1 MYNLLKFN
9 LALLMVSCQ
18 RLLPYGILPLCPR
31 TTWQK
36 GRFIVKRKILSLT
49 LFLSFLLNFPCLSW
63 AWSGEVV
70 GITDGDTITVLNSK
84 TLKDVKI
91 RLYGIDTPER
101 GQAFSKRAKQFTSKL
116 VYGKVVEVKVMAT
129 DRYGRTVA
137 MIYADRTLLNEELVK
152 AGMAWVFWKYC
163 HHPIC
168 ETWKGLQI
176 GARMDKRGLWADPNR
191 IPPWEFR
198 RKKRK

>member
-1 MYNLLKFN
+1 
-9 LALLMVSCQ
+9 
-18 RLLPYGILPLCPR
+18 
-31 TTWQK
+31 
-36 GRFIVKRKILSLT
+36 VKRKILSLT

-129 DRYGRTVA
+129 DR
-137 MIYADRTLLNEELVK
+137 
-152 AGMAWVFWKYC
+152 
-163 HHPIC
+163 
-168 ETWKGLQI
+168 
-176 GARMDKRGLWADPNR
+176 
-191 IPPWEFR
+191 
-198 RKKRK
+198 

>member
-1 MYNLLKFN
+1 
-9 LALLMVSCQ
+9 MV
-18 RLLPYGILPLCPR
+18 RRKAVFYILVAMLV
-31 TTWQK
+31 TTPS
-36 GRFIVKRKILSLT
+36 RI
-49 LFLSFLLNFPCLSW
+49 W

-101 GQAFSKRAKQFTSKL
+101 EQAFSKRAKQFTSKL

-137 MIYADRTLLNEELVK
+137 MIYADKTLLNEELVK
-152 AGMAWVFWKYC
+152 AGLAWVYWKYC

-168 ETWKGLQI
+168 ESWKNFQL
-176 GARMDKRGLWADPNR
+176 GARFDKRGLWADADP

-198 RKKRK
+198 RKRRKKRSK

>member
-1 MYNLLKFN
+1 MKRKSWFVP
-9 LALLMVSCQ
+9 LAL
-18 RLLPYGILPLCPR
+18 I
-31 TTWQK
+31 
-36 GRFIVKRKILSLT
+36 
-49 LFLSFLLNFPCLSW
+49 LFLSLPSLALAF
-63 AWSGEVV
+63 SGKVI
-70 GITDGDTITVLNSK
+70 GIADGDMITVLR
-84 TLKDVKI
+84 DMEQVGI

-101 GQAFSKRAKQFTSKL
+101 GQAFSKRAKQFTSKM

-137 MIYADRTLLNEELVK
+137 MIYADKTLLNEELVK
-152 AGMAWVFWKYC
+152 AGLAWVYWQYC

-176 GARMDKRGLWADPNR
+176 GARMDKRGLWADPNP

-198 RKKRK
+198 RKKRKK

>member
-1 MYNLLKFN
+1 MEAKKKSRKKKIQCFLIVHATL
-9 LALLMVSCQ
+9 LAL
-18 RLLPYGILPLCPR
+18 
-31 TTWQK
+31 
-36 GRFIVKRKILSLT
+36 
-49 LFLSFLLNFPCLSW
+49 PCLIW

-70 GITDGDTITVLNSK
+70 GIADGDTITVLNSK

-101 GQAFSKRAKQFTSKL
+101 GQAFSKRARQFTSKL

-137 MIYADRTLLNEELVK
+137 MIYADKTLLNEELVK
-152 AGMAWVFWKYC
+152 TGLAWVYWQYC

-168 ETWKGLQI
+168 ESWKGLQI

-198 RKKRK
+198 RKKKK